1 MDRDFTRRALV
12 GAVVGGGIG
21 AGFLSPVRGYLQRF
35 APFAGDAWGAAR
47 RDVGGTVTSPY
58 GEATL
63 RYDDYGVAHVEGET
77 ERALYFAVGY
87 AQAADRLFQM
97 DLQRRQ
103 MRGELSAVVG
113 EVALPSDRFHVAM
126 DFAGAARATWD
137 ATDGTETGDVVAA
150 FVDGVNRYVENEP
163 LPLEFRLLEYEPDPW
178 TGTDVMLGEKQIAW
192 GLTGSFR
199 ALRRETVAAE
209 LGRETAEQLY
219 PYRMDHDA
227 PIIREGVGEFDA
239 ETTTDRLPA
248 SPETLDPDLL
258 SWLSAF
264 ESPPGIGSNS
274 WVVSGEHTES
284 GNPILANDP
293 HLTLMA
299 PPVWYET
306 NLRTDDLSVRGV
318 TFPGVPFVIIGENH
332 GGAWGFTNTGT
343 DVIDFYRYDTRDGE
357 YRYGDE
363 WREFETERR
372 TIAVADGEDREV
384 TVRKTVHG
392 PVVGTESDGDDL
404 TSEVGVAWTGLAATK
419 TVDAVRQMS
428 HSDGLDSF
436 REALR
441 DFDLPPQNCVYAD
454 RDGNTLYYV
463 TGRHPRRYT
472 DGEPVRGTR
481 VFDGSEREGEWPGYT
496 PYGES
501 SWEGFVPF
509 DEKPHVEN
517 PDYLGTANQRIIDD
531 DRYPY
536 YLAEAYGAPFRG
548 QRLWDRL
555 DRRIE
560 SDEPVTPAFMR
571 DLQRDAY
578 DERAELFVPTIL
590 SARATIDDDL
600 ADELDRLEAWDSR
613 MTRDSRAALVFAR
626 FVEHYRREVFEEPLQ
641 DALDGRRDV
650 EEYYPND
657 WVLLH
662 LDDEDWFPE
671 GREAAIAT
679 ALRNAI
685 DEIEAQD
692 WATYGD
698 YNVTAIDHPF
708 GQSWLNYPRYP
719 TDGSPA
725 TLNNYRKDAGVGA
738 SWRQVCPMGT
748 AESMAVLPGGND
760 GDYFSAHYD
769 DQLRL
774 WADGEYR
781 SLSRDIEGE
790 TAITFERGDGS

>member
-1 MDRDFTRRALV
+1 MDRDLTRRALV
-12 GAVVGGGIG
+12 SAVVGGGIG

-35 APFAGDAWGAAR
+35 APFAGEAWGAAR
-47 RDVGGTVTSPY
+47 RDVDGRVASPY

-63 RYDDYGVAHVEGET
+63 RYDDYGVAHVEGEN

-126 DFAGAARATWD
+126 DFAGAARATWEK
-137 ATDGTETGDVVAA
+137 TEGTETGDVVAA
-150 FVDGVNRYVENEP
+150 YVEGVNRYVEDEP

-199 ALRRETVAAE
+199 ALRKATVAAE
-209 LGRETAEQLY
+209 LGPETAEQLY

-227 PIIREGVGEFDA
+227 PIVRDGVGEFDT
-239 ETTTDRLPA
+239 ETVAPKSKDPA
-248 SPETLDPDLL
+248 VDPALL

-284 GNPILANDP
+284 GTPILANDP

-299 PPVWYET
+299 PPVWYEA

-318 TFPGVPFVIIGENH
+318 TFPGIPFVIIGENH
-332 GGAWGFTNTGT
+332 AGAWGFTNTGT
-343 DVIDFYRYDTRDGE
+343 DVIDFYRYDTRNGE

-363 WREFETERR
+363 WREFETESR

-428 HSDGLDSF
+428 HSDGLESF

-472 DGEPVRGTR
+472 DGDPVRGTR

-517 PDYLGTANQRIIDD
+517 PDYLGTANQRIVDD

-560 SDEPVTPAFMR
+560 SDDPVTPEFMR
-571 DLQRDAY
+571 DLQGDAY
-578 DERAELFVPTIL
+578 DKRAELFVPTIL

-600 ADELDRLEAWDSR
+600 SGELDRLGSWDYR
-613 MTRDSRAALVFAR
+613 MIRNSRAALVFAR
-626 FVEHYRREVFEEPLQ
+626 FVEHYRREVFEDLLQ
-641 DALDGRRDV
+641 DALDDRRDV

-662 LDDEDWFPE
+662 LDDGDWFPE

-685 DEIEAQD
+685 DEIEEWD

-725 TLNNYRKDAGVGA
+725 TLNNYRKDAAVGA
-738 SWRQVCPMGT
+738 SWRQVCPMGDG
-748 AESMAVLPGGND
+748 ESMAVLPGGND
-760 GDYFSAHYD
+760 GDYFSEHYD

-774 WADGEYR
+774 WAKGEYR
-781 SLSRDIEGE
+781 SLSREIEGE
-790 TAITFERGDGS
+790 TAVTFERGDGS